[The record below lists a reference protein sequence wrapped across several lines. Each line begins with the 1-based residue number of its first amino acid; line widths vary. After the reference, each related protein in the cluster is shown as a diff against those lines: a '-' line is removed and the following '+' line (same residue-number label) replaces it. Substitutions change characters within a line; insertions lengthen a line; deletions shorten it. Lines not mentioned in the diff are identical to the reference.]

1 MRRTIVPALLILCSL
16 SLGASAATTAKP
28 TAPPPGIVAEVDGEK
43 ITAEQLEKGIAV
55 ELSGLQDQ
63 IYKLKKQKLDAMID
77 ERLLARE
84 AARQK
89 VSVTELIDREVTAKV
104 SLVTEQD
111 IDAFFQANKERIK
124 GADGPQIR
132 EQIRQYL
139 QNQRLAAERD
149 KYLQSLRAKATVA
162 VNLPAPPPVRV
173 EVSALGTLPN
183 RGADSAP
190 VTIVKFEDF
199 QCPFCRQVQS
209 TFTQLESRYGDKIK
223 VVHRDFPI
231 DQLHPQARR
240 AAEGARCAN
249 EQGKFWAYHDK
260 LYSTV
265 LNADPNQ
272 LSTLAKDVGLDV
284 AAFDR
289 CLTDGQYK
297 AAVQADL
304 AEGTKLGVNSTPAF
318 FVNGRLLVGAQ
329 PLDAFTRVIDEELAT
344 TTSAV
349 KK

>member
-1 MRRTIVPALLILCSL
+1 
-16 SLGASAATTAKP
+16 
-28 TAPPPGIVAEVDGEK
+28 
-43 ITAEQLEKGIAV
+43 
-55 ELSGLQDQ
+55 
-63 IYKLKKQKLDAMID
+63 
-77 ERLLARE
+77 
-84 AARQK
+84 
-89 VSVTELIDREVTAKV
+89 
-104 SLVTEQD
+104 
-111 IDAFFQANKERIK
+111 
-124 GADGPQIR
+124 
-132 EQIRQYL
+132 
-139 QNQRLAAERD
+139 
-149 KYLQSLRAKATVA
+149 

-231 DQLHPQARR
+231 DQLHPYARR

-249 EQGKFWAYHDK
+249 EQGKFWVYHDK
-260 LYSTV
+260 LYATV